1 MKTAKEMK
9 DTLRY
14 KHMVARLKGLAPYQK
29 GAALMQEISKG
40 KQWRIDAALDAIQ
53 PADWT
58 HIDTG
63 MVMKHAA
70 QLGRLQTIERISDTL
85 GFERGENPS
94 PQVQAAFHVASLHG
108 NFKTADAL
116 AARGARPHY
125 KSLDGTPPAL
135 FTAIEEGNTRKINYL
150 VKNGAP
156 VGYLAYVATVMQKTK
171 SLAHL
176 VANRGATLDFVMP
189 SGDTPLKAALRGGD
203 PAIIEFVKKYAPAE
217 TAPAVTDEQLKGTKF
232 ETDFSGAHL
241 ALLQGAWKVS
251 DITPQLKDVLQ
262 GVEKKDSAL
271 SLLLKNGRA
280 VEWNANDNGGTGF
293 IGRHDRSEP
302 FQISDARAVIA
313 AAASSGLKTVDVHGD
328 KFQQEKLWLEAQRQG
343 LAVANFT
350 PDADSIAAQVWNAEL
365 AAAKKPAPPAG
376 PR

>member
-53 PADWT
+53 PADWS

-70 QLGRLQTIERISDTL
+70 QLGRLQTIDRISDTL
-85 GFERGENPS
+85 GFEKGENPS

-125 KSLDGTPPAL
+125 KALDGTPPAL
-135 FTAIEEGNTRKINYL
+135 FTAIEEGNIRKINYL
-150 VKNGAP
+150 AKTGAP
-156 VGYLAYVATVMQKTK
+156 VGYMAYVATVMQKTK
-171 SLAHL
+171 ALAHL

-189 SGDTPLKAALRGGD
+189 SGDTPLKAAIRGGD
-203 PAIIEFVKKYAPAE
+203 PAIIDFVKKYAPKE
-217 TAPAVTDEQLKGTKF
+217 PAVTDEQLKGTKF
-232 ETDFSGAHL
+232 ETNFSGAHL
-241 ALLQGAWKVS
+241 ALLQDTWHVS
-251 DITPQLKDVLQ
+251 DITPQLKDVLK

-271 SLLLKNGRA
+271 SLLLKNGRE
-280 VEWNANDNGGTGF
+280 VEWNANDAGGTGF
-293 IGRHDRSEP
+293 IGRHDRSAP
-302 FQISDARAVIA
+302 FEMAEARAVIA
-313 AAASSGLKTVDVHGD
+313 AAASSGLKSIDVHGD
-328 KFQQEKLWLEAQRQG
+328 DDQKGKLWIEAQRQG
-343 LAVANFT
+343 LTVANFT
-350 PDADSIAAQVWNAEL
+350 PAEGSIAAWVWKQETAPK
-365 AAAKKPAPPAG
+365 AKPPAPPAG
-376 PR
+376 LR